1 MEVLDGD
8 EVRLSSRGRYAER
21 DIVQVLRHCLLIL
34 FKKLSCCL
42 GSTNILV
49 ILHRHISSFLFF
61 FLSLGMLIAQ
71 YLARFRVKKQK
82 ELEVF
87 PFLFFPSFFS
97 FLVFFFFNQ
106 LSL

>member
-21 DIVQVLRHCLLIL
+21 DIVQVLRRCLLIL
-34 FKKLSCCL
+34 LMKLSLCL

-49 ILHRHISSFLFF
+49 ILHRHISSFFFF

-71 YLARFRVKKQK
+71 YLARFRVKKQR

-87 PFLFFPSFFS
+87 PFLFLPSFFFWS
-97 FLVFFFFNQ
+97 FFF
-106 LSL
+106 